1 MNRLALDAASSLL
14 WLLRGVFFP
23 PFLPRFAVFLPSSCL
38 LIPSTVLIAGL
49 SGQEERRNQ
58 SLCLGMSHPL
68 AFVYSFEKRSPPLP
82 VLSLGGSWRVARDN
96 HSLIFYLFLLNKAS
110 CSLQADFVRCPP
122 HPVLL
127 TLQTA
132 SDGPRGRAPVLQQIP
147 LRIPLRENGGFD
159 VGTAPLNVAVGQEGP
174 QAAAKQLWAGN
185 ADQYSVLGRGLW
197 KINIW
202 PKHPWK

>member
-68 AFVYSFEKRSPPLP
+68 AFVYSFEKRSPPSPFCL
-82 VLSLGGSWRVARDN
+82 WVAAGEWPE
-96 HSLIFYLFLLNKAS
+96 IITALF
-110 CSLQADFVRCPP
+110 F
-122 HPVLL
+122 
-127 TLQTA
+127 
-132 SDGPRGRAPVLQQIP
+132 I
-147 LRIPLRENGGFD
+147 
-159 VGTAPLNVAVGQEGP
+159 
-174 QAAAKQLWAGN
+174 
-185 ADQYSVLGRGLW
+185 YSS
-197 KINIW
+197 
-202 PKHPWK
+202 